1 MLQSCLC
8 GASID
13 RWSNKPLT
21 GDVDGDEDVDVDG
34 DEDEDVDEY
43 HKDHDDHDEQ
53 HQLLSSLVET
63 Q

>member
-1 MLQSCLC
+1 MLESCLC

-21 GDVDGDEDVDVDG
+21 GDVNVDVDVDE
-34 DEDEDVDEY
+34 DEDEDHKD

>member
-21 GDVDGDEDVDVDG
+21 GDVDVDVDG
-34 DEDEDVDEY
+34 DEDEDVDED

>member
-8 GASID
+8 SAVID

-21 GDVDGDEDVDVDG
+21 GDVDVDEDVHEVV
-34 DEDEDVDEY
+34 DEDHDED
-43 HKDHDDHDEQ
+43 HKDLDDHDEQ

>member
-21 GDVDGDEDVDVDG
+21 GDVD
-34 DEDEDVDEY
+34 VDEVVDDDEV
-43 HKDHDDHDEQ
+43 HKDLDDHDEQ

>member
-8 GASID
+8 PASID

-21 GDVDGDEDVDVDG
+21 GDADVGDNIDEDD
-34 DEDEDVDEY
+34 DEG
-43 HKDHDDHDEQ
+43 HKVLDDHDEQ

>member
-21 GDVDGDEDVDVDG
+21 GDVDV
-34 DEDEDVDEY
+34 DEDVDEDDDED
-43 HKDHDDHDEQ
+43 HKDLDDHDEQ

>member
-1 MLQSCLC
+1 MLESCLC
-8 GASID
+8 TASID

-21 GDVDGDEDVDVDG
+21 GDVDV
-34 DEDEDVDEY
+34 DEDVDED
-43 HKDHDDHDEQ
+43 HKDPKDLDDLDDHDEQ

>member
-8 GASID
+8 TASID

-21 GDVDGDEDVDVDG
+21 GDVDVDED
-34 DEDEDVDEY
+34 
-43 HKDHDDHDEQ
+43 HKDYKDHKDLDDHDEQ